1 MNFSAALHNERAPW
15 HFPGRFVKRNG
26 RSGSEA
32 YCAMMS
38 TNIPASTAEY
48 LRDKV
53 VMVTGAAGT
62 IGSALV
68 EQIARAGA
76 RAVRALDHN
85 ESELFFLYERVRD
98 TGRVAPM
105 LGDIR
110 DLERLRLAFRN
121 VDVVFHAAALKH
133 VELGEYNPFEIV
145 ETNLR
150 GVDNVIRAALDAEVD
165 RVIFTSSDK
174 AVNPTNVM
182 GASKMMGERLITAAN
197 GIRGTRRTRFAAVR
211 FGNVLGS
218 RGSVIPIFAAAA
230 IRGDSLRLTHPE
242 MTRYV
247 MTITEAA
254 QLVIEAGSLALGGE
268 VFVTKMNAVRIA
280 DLANVV
286 ADELA
291 RNGRRSEVVHTR
303 PRMGEKLYEELL
315 TREEVT
321 RAVESDRMLII
332 PPLPE
337 SPLSVNAPAI
347 DGYPVA
353 LSPVKRQ
360 WHSGEDACLTQD
372 ELRQYLRAQ
381 EILAPWKID

>member
-1 MNFSAALHNERAPW
+1 MI
-15 HFPGRFVKRNG
+15 
-26 RSGSEA
+26 
-32 YCAMMS
+32 S
-38 TNIPASTAEY
+38 TNIPATTAEY

-53 VMVTGAAGT
+53 VLVTGAAGT

-218 RGSVIPIFAAAA
+218 RGSVVPIFAAAA
-230 IRGDSLRLTHPE
+230 VRGDPLRLTHPE

-247 MTITEAA
+247 MTITAAA
-254 QLVIEAGSLALGGE
+254 QLVIEAGSLAVGGE
-268 VFVTKMNAVRIA
+268 IFVTKMHAVRIA
-280 DLANVV
+280 DLAHVI

-291 RNGRRSEVVHTR
+291 RGRRSEVVHTR

-315 TREEVT
+315 ARDEAS
-321 RAVESDRMLII
+321 RAFESDRMLIVL
-332 PPLPE
+332 PLRESTWAVTVPE
-337 SPLSVNAPAI
+337 ASQYPVPLSAVER
-347 DGYPVA
+347 V
-353 LSPVKRQ
+353 
-360 WHSGEDACLTQD
+360 WHSGEDVLLTRS
-372 ELRQYLRAQ
+372 ELQQYLREQ
-381 EILAPWKID
+381 GILAPWKVD

>member
-1 MNFSAALHNERAPW
+1 MSATSVP
-15 HFPGRFVKRNG
+15 
-26 RSGSEA
+26 S
-32 YCAMMS
+32 
-38 TNIPASTAEY
+38 STADY

-53 VMVTGAAGT
+53 VLVTGAAGT
-62 IGSALV
+62 IGSELV

-76 RAVRALDHN
+76 KAVRALDHN
-85 ESELFFLYERVRD
+85 ESELFFLYERVRE

-197 GIRGTRRTRFAAVR
+197 AIRGTRRTRFAAVR

-218 RGSVIPIFAAAA
+218 RGSVIPIFAANAL
-230 IRGDSLRLTHPE
+230 RGDALRLTHPE

-254 QLVIEAGSLALGGE
+254 QLVIEAGSLTLGGE
-268 VFVTKMNAVRIA
+268 VFVTKMKAIRIA
-280 DLANVV
+280 DLAHVV
-286 ADELA
+286 AEKLA
-291 RNGRRSEVVHTR
+291 RNGKKSDVVHTK

-315 TREEVT
+315 SRDEIG

-332 PPLPE
+332 LPTPE
-337 SPLSVNAPAI
+337 SPLAAYAPTLESYSVP
-347 DGYPVA
+347 
-353 LSPVKRQ
+353 LSPVKRL
-360 WHSGEDACLTQD
+360 WHSGEDECLSRD
-372 ELRQYLRAQ
+372 ELREYLEAQ
-381 EILAPWKID
+381 SILAPWQQA

>member
-1 MNFSAALHNERAPW
+1 VNLSLWLHNERAPW
-15 HFPGRFVKRNG
+15 HFSALFANRTGHFWR
-26 RSGSEA
+26 EA
-32 YCAMMS
+32 YCVMLS
-38 TNIPASTAEY
+38 TSIPASTADY

-53 VMVTGAAGT
+53 VLVTGAAGT

-68 EQIARAGA
+68 EHIARAGA
-76 RAVRALDHN
+76 RAVRAFDHN
-85 ESELFFLYERVRD
+85 ESELFFLFERVRD
-98 TGRVAPM
+98 TSRVAPM
-105 LGDIR
+105 IGDIR
-110 DLERLRLAFRN
+110 DLERLRMAFRN

-230 IRGDSLRLTHPE
+230 TRGESLRLTHPE

-254 QLVIEAGSLALGGE
+254 QLVIEAGSLVLGGE
-268 VFVTKMNAVRIA
+268 VFVTKMNAIRIK

-291 RNGRRSEVVHTR
+291 RNSRRSEVIHTK

-315 TREEVT
+315 TRDEVGRT
-321 RAVESDRMLII
+321 LESDRMLIV
-332 PPLPE
+332 PPLSE
-337 SPLSVNAPAI
+337 SLWATDAPSV
-347 DGYPVA
+347 DGYPVT
-353 LSPVKRQ
+353 LTPVKRQ
-360 WHSGEDACLTQD
+360 WHSGEDDCLSIE
-372 ELRQYLRAQ
+372 ELREYVRAQ
-381 EILAPWKID
+381 GILAQWKID